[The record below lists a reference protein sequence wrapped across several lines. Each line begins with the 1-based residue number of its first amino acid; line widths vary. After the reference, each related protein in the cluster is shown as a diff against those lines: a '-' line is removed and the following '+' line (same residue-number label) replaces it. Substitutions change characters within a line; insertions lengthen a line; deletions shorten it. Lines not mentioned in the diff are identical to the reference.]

1 MPTESAE
8 EQGNIA
14 IIGRQAIVDERRAVF
29 GYELFDRSTAHDAH
43 TAASAAALL
52 FNALSY
58 ADTETLECW
67 AERLL
72 DAARLEDVFTPA
84 GDSAPTPP

>member
-1 MPTESAE
+1 MSSNPDTADTMPTESAE

-29 GYELFDRSTAHDAH
+29 GYELFARSTAHDAH
-43 TAASAAALL
+43 TAASDAALL

-58 ADTETLECW
+58 ADTETLVG
-67 AERLL
+67 RKL
-72 DAARLEDVFTPA
+72 VFIN
-84 GDSAPTPP
+84 